1 MEEGG
6 RGLGTP
12 ALLSPVMQESK
23 ESLERWGD
31 PAGVGALR
39 PKYYGWGEQSVG
51 LQGTFPG
58 GVLPLPEHPP
68 LILTPFSWCLCSLG
82 AHTLPSTVMRGQLLG
97 RGT

>member
-1 MEEGG
+1 MWEEGG
-6 RGLGTP
+6 RGSWDTSL
-12 ALLSPVMQESK
+12 AFSVMQESK

-58 GVLPLPEHPP
+58 R
-68 LILTPFSWCLCSLG
+68 G
-82 AHTLPSTVMRGQLLG
+82 APSS
-97 RGT
+97 